1 MKVRGLWLTTIKVLL
16 ELIRIVLIFLIFG
29 CLLWGGVRLIYT
41 TLRINVDGTYGGW
54 LGGIAIYFLL
64 FVLYRNKL
72 QFSGFYDGPKQQ
84 KLPRKITCILLTG
97 SIFLLILPLLLS
109 IK

>member
-1 MKVRGLWLTTIKVLL
+1 MVNHNKSLA
-16 ELIRIVLIFLIFG
+16 RINKNCFDFSHFWMLAV
-29 CLLWGGVRLIYT
+29 GGVRLIYT

-84 KLPRKITCILLTG
+84 KLPRKITCILVTG
-97 SIFLLILPLLLS
+97 AIFLLILPLLLS